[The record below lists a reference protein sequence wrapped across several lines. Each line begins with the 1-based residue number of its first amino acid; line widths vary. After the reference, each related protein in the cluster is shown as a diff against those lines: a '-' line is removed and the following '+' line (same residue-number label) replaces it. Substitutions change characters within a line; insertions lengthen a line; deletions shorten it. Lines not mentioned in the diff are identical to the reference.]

1 MHEREDT
8 PAGAAQGQTAD
19 AARSPALDPAQRA
32 ALEALYSHVEARAAA
47 LTSERSAWPCR
58 RGCDHCCRHLA
69 APLPVSGPEWAYL
82 WEGFQQLAP
91 SQQAQ
96 VRERV
101 AQMAGAV
108 RPYTCPLLDPA
119 TGACSVYAHRP
130 LSCRSY
136 GFSVSRGEGNWCHLI
151 AGMLAREG
159 EEGLLWAN
167 QDALEDTVRRLG
179 GGTLTFF
186 EWFAAHPPE
195 GL

>member
-1 MHEREDT
+1 MDEREHT
-8 PAGAAQGQTAD
+8 PASETPGPTPGAAL
-19 AARSPALDPAQRA
+19 SPAQRR
-32 ALEALYSHVEARAAA
+32 ALEALYAQVEARAAA
-47 LTSERSAWPCR
+47 LSSARATWPCR

-82 WEGFQQLAP
+82 WEGFQQLCAQ
-91 SQQAQ
+91 QQAQ

-101 AQMAGAV
+101 ARMAETGAT

-119 TGACSVYAHRP
+119 SGACSVYAHRP

-136 GFSVSRGEGNWCHLI
+136 GFSLSRGEGNWCHLI

-167 QDALEDTVRRLG
+167 QDALEDAVRRLG
-179 GGTLTFF
+179 GRTFDFF
-186 EWFAAHPPE
+186 EWFAAHPP
-195 GL
+195 GSP